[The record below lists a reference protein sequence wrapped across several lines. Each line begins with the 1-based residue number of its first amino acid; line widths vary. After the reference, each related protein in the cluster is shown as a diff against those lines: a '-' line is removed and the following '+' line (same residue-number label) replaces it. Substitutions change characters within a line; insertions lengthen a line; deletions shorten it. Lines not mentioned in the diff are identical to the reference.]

1 MEYSVHTAKLNWLL
15 INKTLKKDKHQHI
28 MFQLDNTKKYKMEAD
43 FSSSF
48 YDTRGQGKKKKE
60 DTEQNF

>member
-1 MEYSVHTAKLNWLL
+1 
-15 INKTLKKDKHQHI
+15 
-28 MFQLDNTKKYKMEAD
+28 MFQLDNTKKYEMEAD

-48 YDTRGQGKKKKE
+48 YDTRGQGKKKE